1 MKNFVQAGVILTLA
15 APSGG
20 VTSGTGVKI
29 GSIIGIPAKTVAE
42 GVDVAIKTDGV
53 FEHAKTSAQA
63 WTVGAT
69 VYWDDTNKVFTTT
82 SSGNT
87 KAGVAVAA
95 AANPSATGFVKLIAT
110 I

>member
-1 MKNFVQAGVILTLA
+1 MSDGSVLDVT

-20 VTSGTGVKI
+20 VTSGVGVKI
-29 GSIIGIPAKTVAE
+29 GALLGIPVTSNAAGDVVA
-42 GVDVAIKTDGV
+42 VHTTGV
-53 FEHAKTSAQA
+53 FDHAKTTGEA

-69 VYWDDTNKVFTTT
+69 LYWDDTNKRFTTT

-87 KAGVAVAA
+87 KAGYAVAA
-95 AANPSATGFVKLIAT
+95 ALSADTVGRVRLVPT